1 MDKRRLSQQ
10 FWDTRKL
17 FQNRDSELNKGY
29 ILLLADKDDFNAYEW
44 NQRHSK
50 HSTVLCTLSCHVRS
64 KESGI
69 LSVERN

>member
-50 HSTVLCTLSCHVRS
+50 HSTVLCTLTCHTLS
-64 KESGI
+64 KLLGI
-69 LSVERN
+69 VSEERN